1 MLWFTYELEEKTST
15 MLKPLE
21 VFLHITKIWQNL
33 KFLTDHFIKHKPLFS
48 EEWL

>member
-33 KFLTDHFIKHKPLFS
+33 KFLLDHFIKHKPLFS